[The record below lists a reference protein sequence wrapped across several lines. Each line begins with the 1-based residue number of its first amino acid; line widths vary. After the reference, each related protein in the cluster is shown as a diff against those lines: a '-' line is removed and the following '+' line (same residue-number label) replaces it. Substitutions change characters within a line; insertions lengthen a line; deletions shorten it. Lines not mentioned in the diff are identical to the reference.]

1 MKNLGATC
9 WLNALIQC
17 LRVCKQWDPSDNS
30 EFYKLVRK
38 DSDDTTEFLK
48 ELPFGN
54 VPSDSQEALLYI
66 LDKLEDKDFEGE
78 VTQTV
83 VFPGGKSTSKEP
95 CTVWFSSSDL
105 KGGDVLSDYTDDSGK
120 THNVAIVKRELTRV
134 PKILVSDS
142 SSEELYGKA
151 LRAMIVWGMGHYVAF
166 VRREDNTW
174 WLLDDE
180 AEPRQVDKIAIT
192 GKRPG
197 LVTFFTDT

>member
-17 LRVCKQWDPSDNS
+17 LRVCKQWDKSSNS
-30 EFYKLVRK
+30 EFYKLVRE
-38 DSDDTTEFLK
+38 DSDDTTDFLK

-95 CTVWFSSSDL
+95 CTVWFSSSDSR
-105 KGGDVLSDYTDDSGK
+105 DVLSDYTDNSGK
-120 THNVAIVKRELTRV
+120 VHNVAIVKRELTRV
-134 PKILVSDS
+134 PKILVSDI
-142 SSEELYGKA
+142 SSEELYGKK
-151 LRAMIVWGMGHYVAF
+151 LRAVIVWGMGHYVAF
-166 VRREDNTW
+166 VRKDTHW

-180 AEPRQVDKIAIT
+180 AEPRQVDGIAFN